1 MSEFNRNGI
10 SEELL
15 SLNALIKEYGG
26 VDSYTTTQATT
37 IFALLCKMMHKLG
50 LNHESRAD
58 FLEGSR
64 QIFDLQI
71 VNMEAYKQGK
81 YVLVPNHVSE
91 FDGLLFGTILPQMLV
106 VAKSDWVSNP
116 NLNGF
121 IEKLFSVVGLIRKDS
136 ASGMN
141 VMRKCIQHLNA
152 SQDGAITIFV
162 QQTIAD
168 IDITEPEDVASGA
181 CYIAKKTGAQI
192 IPVYCE
198 QVSIEHP
205 TRVVFGSPIVCEDKK
220 EFGEAWLRSER
231 ALRDSIT
238 APGARP
244 PMLCEKHRKPI
255 SQREF

>member
-1 MSEFNRNGI
+1 MSEIMKDKI
-10 SEELL
+10 SEDLL
-15 SLNALIKEYGG
+15 GLNALIKEYGG

-37 IFALLCKMMHKLG
+37 LITLLCKMIHKLG
-50 LNHESRAD
+50 LNHECGAD
-58 FLEGSR
+58 FFEGAR
-64 QIFDLQI
+64 HIFNLQI
-71 VNMEAYKQGK
+71 VNMEDYKHGK
-81 YVLVPNHVSE
+81 YILVPNHVSE

-121 IEKLFSVVGLIRKDS
+121 IEKLFPVVGLIRKDS

-141 VMRKCIQHLNA
+141 VMRKCIQHLNE
-152 SQDGAITIFV
+152 SQDGAVTIFV

-168 IDITEPEDVASGA
+168 IDITKPEDVASGA
-181 CYIAKKTGAQI
+181 CYIAKKTGAQM

-198 QVSIEHP
+198 QVSTEQP

-238 APGARP
+238 SPSARQP
-244 PMLCEKHRKPI
+244 VLCEKHRKPI
-255 SQREF
+255 GEREF

>member
-1 MSEFNRNGI
+1 MSEFNRNEI

-37 IFALLCKMMHKLG
+37 LIKLLCKMIHKLG
-50 LNHESRAD
+50 LNHENGAD
-58 FLEGSR
+58 FFEGAR
-64 QIFDLQI
+64 HIFNLQI
-71 VNMEAYKQGK
+71 VNMEDYKCGK
-81 YVLVPNHVSE
+81 YILAPNHVSE

-121 IEKLFSVVGLIRKDS
+121 IEKLFPVVGLIRKDS

-141 VMRKCIQHLNA
+141 VMRKCIQHLNE
-152 SQDGAITIFV
+152 SQDGAVTIFV

-168 IDITEPEDVASGA
+168 IDITEPEDIASGA